1 MPLRLVFVGYPL
13 KTNAKTGFRMAGKKG
28 GKTAEEQKTAE
39 KKSWPRQKNE
49 KHGGQKK
56 HAGAKKSLRQTLK
69 ENKAAAILAVISI
82 LLFSAFVAI
91 KVSQSGPAANGIPA
105 GQEKEFYLAFA
116 NDSHS
121 RVQGLVQQASQAQL
135 PVSDDKIAQS
145 TLTEFQKSMVEDMQW
160 IAQKEQVSYG
170 KIVSAKTVP
179 EMKGLVEEEAALTI
193 TAAYVLE
200 LNIVALDGMSVSLS
214 DSNAMAATIDQANQA
229 AKTITVADFAG
240 KELREDA
247 AKNLNVD
254 AEKIRENLDSQM
266 LEFIG
271 LRRQKFLLAAT
282 EFEMAVEAQKLV
294 ELAFLMSVS
303 EQTVQ

>member
-1 MPLRLVFVGYPL
+1 MD
-13 KTNAKTGFRMAGKKG
+13 GKKRG
-28 GKTAEEQKTAE
+28 EKADGHKPAA
-39 KKSWPRQKNE
+39 KKSWPRQKTE
-49 KHGGQKK
+49 KPGREEKAG
-56 HAGAKKSLRQTLK
+56 GAKKSPAHAQKSLRQTLK
-69 ENKAAAILAVISI
+69 ENKTAVILATISI
-82 LLFSAFVAI
+82 LLFAAFVAI
-91 KVSQSGPAANGIPA
+91 KVSRSAPAANGIPA

-121 RVQGLVQQASQAQL
+121 RVQGLVQKANQVQL
-135 PVSDDKIAQS
+135 PVSDDKIAQA

-160 IAQKEQVSYG
+160 LAEKEQANYG

-179 EMKGLVEEEAALTI
+179 ETKSLVEEEAALTI

-200 LNIVALDGMSVSLS
+200 LNIVALDGMSVNLS
-214 DSNAMAATIDQANQA
+214 DANAMAATIDGAGLA
-229 AKTITVADFAG
+229 AETITVTDFAG
-240 KELREDA
+240 RELREDA

-254 AEKIRENLDSQM
+254 AEKIRERLDSQM

-271 LRRQKFLLAAT
+271 LRKQKFRQAAT

-294 ELAFLMSVS
+294 ELAFLMTVS